1 MIQNS
6 YQNKKSQLLNNLN
19 SGYYIKDL
27 GIGFGV
33 FKKMDV

>member
-1 MIQNS
+1 
-6 YQNKKSQLLNNLN
+6 LNAIN

-33 FKKMDV
+33 FKKMDVHSNSNILQ